1 MAAAAP
7 IQSNFN
13 GGELSP
19 SIEGRID
26 INKYTNGCHQ
36 MRGFIPLVQGPA
48 RRRSGTRFVSEVKD
62 SADRTW
68 LVPFQFSDDT
78 AFQLE
83 FGDQYLR
90 FFTNHGQLQTGTV
103 AAWVTLTAYAVG
115 DLVADGGTN
124 YYCITAHTSGAT
136 FAGDIANWYAL
147 TGTTYEI
154 PTPYA
159 VADLTK
165 ADSTFRLWME
175 QSGDVI
181 YITHPSYQTRKL
193 TRLANTRWT
202 LAAVEFKG
210 GPFIGVDPDET
221 RTVYASAATGA
232 GITLTASADVWEA
245 GDVGSLFLI
254 EAKLVDAV
262 SQWEVGKTIVLNE
275 ERRSDG
281 NVYQALNAG
290 TTGTIKPVHKEGARY
305 DGDAAAAV
313 QWQYLHSGYGI
324 VRITGF
330 TSATSVTADV
340 VTRLPSQSVG
350 AGNPS
355 TRWSKAEFS
364 NARGWPSHVTFFR
377 ERLTLLRNT
386 QMWLSVAADFENFA
400 NRDGADVTPDMAISI
415 NIASEQINDVAW
427 IAPGNKLLVGTVG
440 NEFAIGELA
449 SSDPL
454 GPANIQAQPQTAH
467 GSRQVRPIR
476 VNDSILFVQKS
487 GRKLREARFT
497 FESDGYATTDL
508 TVLADHVTKGQIV
521 QMAYQQ
527 EPHSI
532 VWCAMANGEL
542 VGFTFNREQD
552 VLGWHPHPIGGD
564 GLVESVSCMP
574 SPDGARDELW
584 LVVRR
589 TINGVSRRYVEY
601 MERDWIQVESM
612 EISDAFFVDSGLT
625 YDGRANGVTLQLIS
639 FTTALFASSDVF
651 SPSDVGQSIY
661 IHPFGGG
668 VMSQLQITNYVA
680 PNEVD
685 FTAVTPLPPDFD
697 AVADITS
704 DWSFKRDN
712 LSGLGHLEGQTV
724 QVLADGATHPDKVV
738 TAGAITLNREAFVA
752 HVGLSYTTKLT
763 TMRVEAG
770 AEQGVAQ
777 GKIKRIHKIVF
788 RLLDTLGGR
797 AGKEG
802 KTLDEI
808 MYRSSSA
815 PMDGPPA
822 VQTGDTREMHWPEG
836 YETEGRVTI
845 VQDQPLPMTVV
856 AIMPELSTQ
865 G

>member
-1 MAAAAP
+1 MGSAAP
-7 IQSNFN
+7 IQTNFN

-26 INKYTNGCHQ
+26 INKYTNGCYQ

-48 RRRSGTRFVSEVKD
+48 RRRSGNRHVAEAKD
-62 SADRTW
+62 SADRGW
-68 LVPFQFSDDT
+68 LVPFQFSDDA
-78 AFQLE
+78 AFVLE
-83 FGDQYLR
+83 FGDQCLR
-90 FFTNHGQLQTGTV
+90 FYTNHGQLQAGTV
-103 AAWVTLTAYAVG
+103 SAWVTLTVYAVG
-115 DLVADGGTN
+115 ALVTNAGTT
-124 YYCITAHTSGAT
+124 YYCITAHTAGAT
-136 FAGDIANWYAL
+136 FVGDAAYWYAL
-147 TGTTYEI
+147 TGTIYEI
-154 PTPYA
+154 PSPYA
-159 VADLTK
+159 IADLTK
-165 ADSTFRLWME
+165 ADGTFRLWLE

-181 YITHPSYQTRKL
+181 YITHPAYQTRKL
-193 TRLANTRWT
+193 TRLANTQWT

-221 RTVYASAATGA
+221 RTVYASAATGT
-232 GITLTASADVWEA
+232 GITVTASAAVFEA

-262 SQWEVGKTIVLNE
+262 AQWEVAKAVGLAV

-281 NVYQALNAG
+281 NVYEALNAG
-290 TTGTIKPVHKEGARY
+290 TTGTVKPVHTEGARF
-305 DGDAAAAV
+305 DGDAAV
-313 QWQYLHSGYGI
+313 QWQYLHSGYGV
-324 VRITGF
+324 VRITGY
-330 TSATSVTADV
+330 TSPTQVTADV
-340 VTRLPSQSVG
+340 VSRIPSQAVG
-350 AGNPS
+350 VGNPT

-364 NARGWPSHVTFFR
+364 AARGWPSHVTFFR
-377 ERLTLLRNT
+377 ERLTLVRGT
-386 QMWLSVAADFENFA
+386 QLFLSVAADFENFS

-440 NEFAIGELA
+440 NEFAVGELT

-454 GPANIQAQPQTAH
+454 GPANIQALPQTSH

-476 VNDSILFVQKS
+476 VNDSILFAQKS

-532 VWCAMANGEL
+532 IWNAMANGEL

-564 GLVESVSCMP
+564 GIVESVACIP

-584 LVVRR
+584 MIVRR
-589 TINGVSRRYVEY
+589 TINGVTRRYVEY
-601 MERDWIQVESM
+601 MERDWIRVEDM
-612 EISDAFFVDSGLT
+612 EIKDAFFVDSGLT

-639 FTTALFASSDVF
+639 FGTAVVASSGVF
-651 SPSDVGQSIY
+651 APGDVGESIY

-668 VMSQLQITNYVA
+668 VASELLITNYVS
-680 PNEVD
+680 PTEVD

-697 AVADITS
+697 AVADTTD
-704 DWSFKRDN
+704 DWAFRRDEI
-712 LSGLGHLEGQTV
+712 SGLDHLEGEVV
-724 QVLADGATHPDKVV
+724 QVLADGATHPDRTV
-738 TAGAITLNREAFVA
+738 TAGAITLQREASVV
-752 HVGLSYTTKLT
+752 HVGLAYTTKLT
-763 TMRVEAG
+763 TMRIEAG
-770 AEQGVAQ
+770 AQKGTAQ
-777 GKIKRIHKIVF
+777 GKIKRIDKIVF
-788 RLLDTLGGR
+788 RLLDSLGGK
-797 AGKEG
+797 AGRDG
-802 KTLDEI
+802 DDLDEI
-808 MYRSSSA
+808 MYRSSA
-815 PMDGPPA
+815 DPMDGPPA
-822 VQTGDTREMHWPEG
+822 PLTGDTEEMRWPAG
-836 YETEGRVTI
+836 YETDGRVTL

-856 AIMPELSTQ
+856 AIMPELDTQ